1 MSANVEGE
9 GAVAARARGRG
20 SGWEGIVRRD
30 DTTRARGEGAEWMIA
45 SARGRRRRMD
55 GWTTDVAGAYP
66 VLLERGELTRPRR
79 REGDADLLVS
89 AGVCD

>member
-9 GAVAARARGRG
+9 GAVAARARSRLGVGGDR
-20 SGWEGIVRRD
+20 EARRYHAC
-30 DTTRARGEGAEWMIA
+30 ARGGCGVDDRERSGTT
-45 SARGRRRRMD
+45 RRMD

>member
-9 GAVAARARGRG
+9 GAVAARARSRLGVGGDR
-20 SGWEGIVRRD
+20 EARRYHAC
-30 DTTRARGEGAEWMIA
+30 ARGGAEWMIA

>member
-9 GAVAARARGRG
+9 GAVAARAR
-20 SGWEGIVRRD
+20 SQLGWEGIVRRD

-66 VLLERGELTRPRR
+66 VLLESGELTRPRR